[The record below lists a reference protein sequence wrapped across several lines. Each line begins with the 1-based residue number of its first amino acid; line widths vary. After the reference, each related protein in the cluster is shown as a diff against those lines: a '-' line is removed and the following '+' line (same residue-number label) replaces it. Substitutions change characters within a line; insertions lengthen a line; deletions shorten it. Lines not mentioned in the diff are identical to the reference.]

1 MFFKKSYAGAIIFA
15 ARTVITVVFDDISCF
30 LLRVTIY
37 FDPCRGKTYKCDI
50 MQFSF
55 FKVFQFFDFLGLF
68 VFAFVVV
75 SDFGTPRAPF

>member
-15 ARTVITVVFDDISCF
+15 ARTVITVVFDELSC
-30 LLRVTIY
+30 LLLGVTCY
-37 FDPCRGKTYKCDI
+37 FDSCRGKTCKCDI

-55 FKVFQFFDFLGLF
+55 FNVFQLFGFWGSF

-75 SDFGTPRAPF
+75 SDLGTPRAPF